1 MAKSSREIEQ
11 QARREAQSAVS
22 AKRQERLAR
31 EKRLEGAAVAI
42 TAALVQRRELERV
55 VGESLVAMTRTEGL
69 RLREA
74 VEWCDLLTYAEAQRL
89 HAAALAEDNSFAP
102 VGGAVDRARAT

>member
-1 MAKSSREIEQ
+1 MAKSSRQIEQ
-11 QARREAQSAVS
+11 LARREAQSAVS

-31 EKRLEGAAVAI
+31 EKRLEAAAVTI

-55 VGESLVAMTRTEGL
+55 VGESLIVMTRAEGL

-74 VEWCDLLTYAEAQRL
+74 VEWCDLLTYSEAQRL
-89 HAAALAEDNSFAP
+89 HAAALSDNAQSAAE
-102 VGGAVDRARAT
+102 

>member
-1 MAKSSREIEQ
+1 MTTRQMQ
-11 QARREAQSAVS
+11 QRARREALSAVS
-22 AKRQERLAR
+22 AKRQQRLAR
-31 EKRLEGAAVAI
+31 EKRLESAAVAI

-55 VGESLVAMTRTEGL
+55 VGENLVAMTRTEGL

-89 HAAALAEDNSFAP
+89 HAAAMADDPTSTAP
-102 VGGAVDRARAT
+102 

>member
-1 MAKSSREIEQ
+1 MTTRQMQ
-11 QARREAQSAVS
+11 QRARREALSAVS
-22 AKRQERLAR
+22 AKRQQRLAR
-31 EKRLEGAAVAI
+31 EKRLESAAVAI

-55 VGESLVAMTRTEGL
+55 VGENLVATTRTEGL

-89 HAAALAEDNSFAP
+89 HAAAMADDPTSTAP
-102 VGGAVDRARAT
+102 